1 MKTAIATVTLIVS
14 LLGARLTAADS
25 APAAVPVEQ
34 LFQQVDVQLALEQY
48 KKLRMAAFDLALKLR
63 TETAQSD
70 EQRKQLEALHAQ
82 LLESAEELR
91 SATIK
96 KAAVAIANTR

>member
-14 LLGARLTAADS
+14 LLGTRPAAADS

-34 LFQQVDVQLALEQY
+34 QFQQADVQLAIEQY
-48 KKLRMAAFDLALKLR
+48 KKLRMAAFDLALKLQ
-63 TETAQSD
+63 TGTAQSD
-70 EQRKQLEALHAQ
+70 EQRKQLEVMHAQ
-82 LLESAEELR
+82 LQERAEELR
-91 SATIK
+91 AATIK